1 MILLGLTGSIGMGKS
16 ETAKMFMREGIPV
29 YDSDAEVHK
38 LQAPG
43 GPALPKIEATFPG
56 VVVDGVLDRPA
67 LGQRVFGKPQELRKL
82 EAIIYPLMGGAQK
95 NFLKRASARGEP
107 VVVLDVPLLFETGGD
122 KYVDASVV
130 VSAPAMVQRQRV
142 LARPGMDEA
151 RLKGVLAQQMPDGE
165 KRKRASYIIDSGL
178 GKAFALRQVRA
189 ILAELKNYQGSVWPE
204 AVMRRRARK
213 RQG

>member
-16 ETAKMFMREGIPV
+16 ETARMFRREGVPV

-43 GPALPKIEATFPG
+43 GRALPKIEATFPG
-56 VVVDGVLDRPA
+56 VVVDGVLDRAA
-67 LGQRVFGKPQELRKL
+67 LGQRVFGQMSELRKL
-82 EAIIYPLMGGAQK
+82 EAIIYPLMGKAQRD
-95 NFLKRASARGEP
+95 FLRQSTQRAEP

-130 VSAPAMVQRQRV
+130 VSAPKDLQRRRV
-142 LARPGMDEA
+142 LARPDMTVEKFA
-151 RLKGVLAQQMPDGE
+151 GVLSQQTPDQE
-165 KRKRASYIIDSGL
+165 KRDRADFIIHSGL
-178 GKAFALRQVRA
+178 GKAFALQEVRA
-189 ILAELKNYQGSVWPE
+189 ILRQLKDYNGTVWPTK
-204 AVMRRRARK
+204 VLRRRARR